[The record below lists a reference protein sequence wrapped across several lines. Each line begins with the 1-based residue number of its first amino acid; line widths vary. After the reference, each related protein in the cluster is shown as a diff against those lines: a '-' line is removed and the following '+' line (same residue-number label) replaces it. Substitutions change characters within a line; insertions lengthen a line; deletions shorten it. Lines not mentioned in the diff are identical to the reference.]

1 MCIVQLYLTA
11 LQHTERCNKDIV
23 CTVRVRCKMD
33 ENIYNKYKLYHVIY
47 TYYTFMMN
55 NNDLFP
61 ADTDNR

>member
-1 MCIVQLYLTA
+1 
-11 LQHTERCNKDIV
+11 
-23 CTVRVRCKMD
+23 MD